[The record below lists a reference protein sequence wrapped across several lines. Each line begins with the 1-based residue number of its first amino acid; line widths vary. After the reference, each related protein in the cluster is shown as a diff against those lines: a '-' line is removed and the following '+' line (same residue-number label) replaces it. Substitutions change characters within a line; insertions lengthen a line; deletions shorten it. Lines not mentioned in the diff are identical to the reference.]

1 MLICI
6 IDHYLKSRLRIR
18 VLNCLRDVIRFLSLI
33 ITPPASHAGVFR
45 GARISSLP
53 TNGVCGEG
61 RNTSSPKN
69 ACVGGYITPIHWLA
83 FLQTL
88 LIYKLKF
95 RPQSLIPPRSSKL
108 SDFIISL
115 PLTLIY
121 QWMVFGMTRVTD
133 VLSVFVYRSNRSFI
147 IPSPVIFDTFAVPG
161 RREFDYQSLWGL
173 GEFDPDA

>member
-1 MLICI
+1 MWRRKQCFSLSNVLICI

-18 VLNCLRDVIRFLSLI
+18 VLNCLRDVIWPQLVLDSSASLSHL
-33 ITPPASHAGVFR
+33 ASHTGVFR

-95 RPQSLIPPRSSKL
+95 RPQSIIPPRSSKL

-121 QWMVFGMTRVTD
+121 Q
-133 VLSVFVYRSNRSFI
+133 
-147 IPSPVIFDTFAVPG
+147 
-161 RREFDYQSLWGL
+161 
-173 GEFDPDA
+173 